1 MQVRLSF
8 SRLDKSVNII
18 FYDGKVL
25 SNDKEIA
32 DYSSLLL
39 TDINGKILK
48 TFNYSVL
55 RNVFSFKQIR

>member
-48 TFNYSVL
+48 TCNYSVL